1 MKRYGSNVGVVVK
14 KLLVVASSLD
24 LRAPLSSTP
33 SWWQLL
39 KALAEQGVEL
49 IVAPYQGPPIES
61 PWWTAAANPCQLEG
75 DLVGMAKRLA
85 PPRVASAKTS
95 EAELLSDRATR
106 TLVDRVTKP
115 RWRNHLVRL
124 VEQNPDTDAVLFL
137 TVPPNHFGGI
147 PSLIAQRF
155 GLPTYFYDGDVPASL
170 PRFAGFRTGFRIYQ
184 GADLAEYAGVISS
197 SKGGVEDLQR
207 LGARN
212 VSVLYYAADPALFA
226 PRPVEQDID
235 VFFYGH
241 GAEYRERWIEAML
254 DAPSRELDD
263 AVFAV
268 RGTRLGSMPRV
279 KPLPYASFSK
289 LTEYCLRSRI
299 NLLITRQA
307 HTSVYASSTARPFEL
322 AALGCAMV
330 SNPYL
335 GVEEWFE
342 PGREVILVKNETEA
356 VDTYRYL
363 LRDERARGDLGHRA
377 RARLLAEHT
386 YHVRAGQL
394 MNILRGDK
402 PPVAVHGARS
412 AVVTA

>member
-1 MKRYGSNVGVVVK
+1 MK

-39 KALAEQGVEL
+39 KAVAEEGVEL

-75 DLVGMAKRLA
+75 DLVALAKRVA
-85 PPRVASAKTS
+85 PPRTVPSGTAADSV
-95 EAELLSDRATR
+95 SDRATR
-106 TLVDRVTKP
+106 LLVDRVTKP

-124 VEQNPDTDAVLFL
+124 IEQNPDTQAVLFL
-137 TVPPNHFGGI
+137 TVPPNHFDGV
-147 PSLIAQRF
+147 PDLISRRF
-155 GLPTYFYDGDVPASL
+155 NLPTYFYDGDVPASL

-184 GADLAEYAGVISS
+184 GADLSEFAGVISS
-197 SKGGVEDLQR
+197 SRGGVDDLLE

-212 VSVLYYAADPALFA
+212 VSTLYYAADPSLFT
-226 PRPVEQDID
+226 PRTVEQDID

-241 GAEYRERWIEAML
+241 GREYRETWIDRML
-254 DAPSRELDD
+254 DVPSQQMPE
-263 AVFAV
+263 ATFAV
-268 RGTRLGSMPRV
+268 RGTRLGSLPRV
-279 KPLPYASFSK
+279 KFLPYASFSK
-289 LTEYCLRSRI
+289 LGEYCCRGRI

-307 HTSVYASSTARPFEL
+307 HASVYASSTARPFEL

-342 PGREVILVKNETEA
+342 PGREMLLVNDESEA
-356 VDTYRYL
+356 IDIYRYL
-363 LRDERARGDLGHRA
+363 LRDDVSRRDLGQRA

-386 YHVRAGQL
+386 YQQRARELLQ
-394 MNILRGDK
+394 ILNGEA
-402 PPVAVHGARS
+402 PARTS
-412 AVVTA
+412 HAREPQPAAR